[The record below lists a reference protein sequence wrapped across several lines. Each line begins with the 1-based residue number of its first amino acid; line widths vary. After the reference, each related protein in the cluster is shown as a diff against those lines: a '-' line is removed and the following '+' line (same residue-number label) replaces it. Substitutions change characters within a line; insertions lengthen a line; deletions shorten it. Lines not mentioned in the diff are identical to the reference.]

1 MKHIRDIIETRI
13 KERGPITF
21 EEFMEIALYDPK
33 DGYYSSGKANIGKE
47 EDFYTSPYVH
57 KVFGAI
63 IADFIIKAFDLLE
76 EQSLSIVELGAGKG
90 VLARDILNH
99 IKINFPDHYK
109 HISYYSVE
117 QSTGTVN
124 EARNNLARHKDR
136 VRTLSSLD
144 EIEDGK
150 ITGVV
155 ISNEFFDAL
164 PFHRM
169 KYSKKKLHEIF
180 VTLEKGELV
189 EITGNPSKDELL
201 GYLSKLEMDF
211 RDGQE
216 FEINLRSKKFLT
228 KINSILSKGL
238 LLTIDYGYL
247 SDELFSPERMKGTYK
262 CLYKHTINETPY
274 VNPGSQDITA
284 HVDFGNLIRVGET
297 LGFSRIIYTTQ
308 GQFLLDWG
316 ILEMIAE
323 NEEGEFSEHEI
334 QSIKNLF
341 LPGLMGDKFK
351 VLIQGKNFQD
361 AFNNFYPESPLK
373 ISFKVL

>member
-1 MKHIRDIIETRI
+1 
-13 KERGPITF
+13 
-21 EEFMEIALYDPK
+21 
-33 DGYYSSGKANIGKE
+33 
-47 EDFYTSPYVH
+47 
-57 KVFGAI
+57 
-63 IADFIIKAFDLLE
+63 
-76 EQSLSIVELGAGKG
+76 
-90 VLARDILNH
+90 
-99 IKINFPDHYK
+99 
-109 HISYYSVE
+109 
-117 QSTGTVN
+117 
-124 EARNNLARHKDR
+124 
-136 VRTLSSLD
+136 
-144 EIEDGK
+144 
-150 ITGVV
+150 
-155 ISNEFFDAL
+155 
-164 PFHRM
+164 
-169 KYSKKKLHEIF
+169 
-180 VTLEKGELV
+180 
-189 EITGNPSKDELL
+189 
-201 GYLSKLEMDF
+201 MDF